1 MDGNVCSSRYLF
13 SRFLSFILSSA
24 REIWD
29 GVALEKI
36 EKVDK
41 IAQMGMWR
49 GQVTEELVTAVCCKE
64 EGDLRHP
71 SKDQEDRRLLDRVPP
86 RLEFWAITTQAQ
98 QRKKPSN
105 KSIIHSLASS
115 RLHS

>member
-1 MDGNVCSSRYLF
+1 M
-13 SRFLSFILSSA
+13 
-24 REIWD
+24 
-29 GVALEKI
+29 
-36 EKVDK
+36 
-41 IAQMGMWR
+41 
-49 GQVTEELVTAVCCKE
+49 TEELVTAVCCKE

-105 KSIIHSLASS
+105 KSIIHSLSSS
-115 RLHS
+115 RLHSYSYPGYKLSIIILSQSQLFGQLSSRGLNSPLFVLH

>member
-1 MDGNVCSSRYLF
+1 MT
-13 SRFLSFILSSA
+13 
-24 REIWD
+24 E
-29 GVALEKI
+29 
-36 EKVDK
+36 
-41 IAQMGMWR
+41 
-49 GQVTEELVTAVCCKE
+49 EELVTAVCCKE

-86 RLEFWAITTQAQ
+86 RLEFWAISTQAQ

-115 RLHS
+115 RLPTPLSGLQAFYNYIISESAILTTFLARP